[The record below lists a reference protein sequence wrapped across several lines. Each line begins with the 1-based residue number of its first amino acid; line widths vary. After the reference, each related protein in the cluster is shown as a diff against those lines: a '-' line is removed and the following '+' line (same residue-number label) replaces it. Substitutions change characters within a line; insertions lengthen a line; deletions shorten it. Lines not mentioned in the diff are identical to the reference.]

1 MTEGQDSGSAAIF
14 RCTFTVR
21 FGECDP
27 AAIVFYPR
35 YVEMLNNAVEEWF
48 EKGLGLPWG
57 QMHRTEHRCMPIVD
71 LHVRFLRPSRLGE
84 HREFS
89 LALKR
94 LGRSTVELELAA
106 DCAGERRLDAQL
118 KLVHSDLRG
127 PKAVPIPPDLRDR
140 MKPFLHRPE
149 TRHA

>member
-1 MTEGQDSGSAAIF
+1 MTDGAVF

-21 FGECDP
+21 FGDCDP

-57 QMHRTEHRCMPIVD
+57 KMHRTEHRGMPIVD
-71 LHVRFLRPSRLGE
+71 LHVRFLKPSRLGE
-84 HREFS
+84 HLEFA
-89 LALKR
+89 LALSS
-94 LGRSTVELELAA
+94 LGRSAIALEIVAEGG
-106 DCAGERRLDAQL
+106 GERRLEARL

-127 PKAVPIPPDLRDR
+127 PKAVPIPPDLRER
-140 MKPFLHRPE
+140 MKPFLVHIER
-149 TRHA
+149 